1 MAGPVARRSVDRR
14 APVILGLLILSAI
27 AVACGIA
34 ALLVREDA

>member
-1 MAGPVARRSVDRR
+1 
-14 APVILGLLILSAI
+14 VILGLLILSAI